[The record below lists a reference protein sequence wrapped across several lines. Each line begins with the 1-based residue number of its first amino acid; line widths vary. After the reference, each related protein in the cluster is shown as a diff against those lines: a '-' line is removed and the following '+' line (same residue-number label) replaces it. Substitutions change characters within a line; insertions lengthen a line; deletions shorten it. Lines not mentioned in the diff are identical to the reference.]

1 MLNIWRCGSLNFSIT
16 KKLEIWS
23 CGRYFIQ
30 VRGAKFLI
38 LYRISKVW
46 KVCHILSKSQFLETI
61 DMVMRTP
68 LHCLALW
75 QVTRHSP
82 RWLLASLSFPYHN
95 WVNILSYPNIISAPK
110 AAFQY
115 FFFFFVRGNSRR
127 RGLNFFT
134 DYNFFCSLFQYQ
146 EAIVM
151 W

>member
-30 VRGAKFLI
+30 VCGAKFLI
-38 LYRISKVW
+38 QYRISKVW
-46 KVCHILSKSQFLETI
+46 KVCHILSKSQKQLIWWWE
-61 DMVMRTP
+61 
-68 LHCLALW
+68 LHCIVW